1 MRNLVFLVFLV
12 VSSCIAHLKSGSF
25 ENKRDDIFHSEN
37 IVKVEFVSIEECADD
52 MCEINRFTKTYGSGT
67 IINKNIL
74 NAASVLTVGHLCY
87 EYLLS
92 VEKYGVEKNIL
103 KIYNNKMESYEATI
117 KNYYLKNDICLLEIE
132 YYSDEIEKISLR
144 EDTIIPGEEIFNI
157 GAPTGLFS
165 YNMVNRFRGFY
176 AGNIALG
183 NTDNL
188 RNVFNF
194 PAVEGSSGSP
204 IFDDD
209 GLLIGIVSMFSK
221 DFNYIILSPTISELR
236 KVLLTELEQ

>member
-1 MRNLVFLVFLV
+1 VKNLVFLVILII
-12 VSSCIAHLKSGSF
+12 SSCITHLKSSSF

-37 IVKVEFVSIEECADD
+37 IVKVEFVFMEECSEDA
-52 MCEINRFTKTYGSGT
+52 CKTNRFIKTYGSGT
-67 IINKNIL
+67 IINKDIL
-74 NAASVLTVGHLCY
+74 NTVGVLTAGHLCY
-87 EYLLS
+87 QYSLS
-92 VEKYGVEKNIL
+92 VKEHGKERNIL

-117 KNYYLKNDICLLEIE
+117 RDYYLESDICLLKIE
-132 YYSDEIEKISLR
+132 HYDNEIEKIYLR
-144 EDTIIPGEEIFNI
+144 EDAIIPGEEIFNI

-183 NTDNL
+183 DANNL
-188 RNVFNF
+188 KNVFNF

-204 IFDDD
+204 IFDDE

-221 DFNYIILSPTISELR
+221 DFNYIILSPTIPELR
-236 KVLLTELEQ
+236 KRL